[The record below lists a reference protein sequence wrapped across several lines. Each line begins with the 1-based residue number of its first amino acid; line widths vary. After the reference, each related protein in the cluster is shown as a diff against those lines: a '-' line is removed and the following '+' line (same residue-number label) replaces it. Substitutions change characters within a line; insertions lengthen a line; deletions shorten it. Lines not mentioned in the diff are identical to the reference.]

1 MQSSCSSCPMGV
13 ALSLKP
19 WLWDD
24 SFKGLTPS
32 RSAFLS
38 FSLPFPFLSLSFFSL
53 FYLFL
58 SFITLPTRSVLDG
71 NQHCRHYAGS
81 ASLASPCLQGRWNP
95 QQNAHKTMVCTI
107 QLGVPW
113 PRFGLQPNWNIIK
126 YNGIC
131 NQSLSPSLSLSIY
144 IYTHIFIN
152 IVRYIITISP
162 LGTKTAVA
170 FGKDSAL
177 PPAPPSETSLVWTW
191 HIHCCYISISEKGR
205 PAS

>member
-38 FSLPFPFLSLSFFSL
+38 FSLPFPFLSFFSL

-131 NQSLSPSLSLSIY
+131 NQSLSPSLSLY
-144 IYTHIFIN
+144 IYTHTHIYKHCKIYNNHFPFGN
-152 IVRYIITISP
+152 DSCCFWERFC
-162 LGTKTAVA
+162 VA
-170 FGKDSAL
+170 TRTTLWDKSRLNLAHTLLLHLDIWEG
-177 PPAPPSETSLVWTW
+177 
-191 HIHCCYISISEKGR
+191 
-205 PAS
+205 